1 MLRSSPMRL
10 GFVGLLAVVA
20 LVLVGFANGR
30 TRTFTVPTES
40 MKPAFSP
47 GQKVTVDLDAYDNA
61 SPEIGD
67 AVVFHPPKGALT
79 SRCGVSVQPK
89 EPCRAPTPKLT
100 PELFLK
106 RVVATPGDRLSIRKG
121 RPVVNGSIVL
131 ADLVQRCRYGACN
144 MGRTITILLD
154 HYFVMGDN
162 SGASD
167 DSRFWGPIP
176 SKAIIGKVIAGEAGQ

>member
-1 MLRSSPMRL
+1 MRR
-10 GFVGLLAVVA
+10 GFIGLLAVVA
-20 LVLVGFANGR
+20 LVLVGFANGH

-40 MKPAFSP
+40 MKPAFLP
-47 GQKVTVDLDAYDNA
+47 GEKITVDLDAYDNA

-67 AVVFHPPKGALT
+67 AVVFHPPKGALNA
-79 SRCGVSVQPK
+79 RCGVLVQPK
-89 EPCRAPTPKLT
+89 EPCSAPTPKLT
-100 PELFLK
+100 SELFLK
-106 RVVATPGDRLSIRKG
+106 RVVATPGDRLSVRNG

-131 ADLVQRCRYGACN
+131 ANLVQRCRYGACN
-144 MGRTITILLD
+144 MKRAITILPD

-176 SKAIIGKVIAGEAGQ
+176 PKAIIGKVIAGEAGL